1 MSIQDKR
8 KAHEDEEASFE
19 AAVVRYLKDHPD
31 FFVRRPGALQEL
43 QLSHPCGKAVSL
55 IEYQVAVLR
64 EQVEV
69 LTMQLQDF
77 VRHARNNEI
86 LTGRVHRLTL
96 RLIQCRK
103 LAELFAVL
111 YAALMEDFKVDAVI
125 VKLFVGARLE
135 RDRTRG
141 EFVAGDVEV
150 RSLFANVIKAKE
162 PVCGRLRAAQL
173 AYLFGDKHQSAV
185 TSVALLPLG
194 EADRIG
200 FLAIGSQDPYRFQPG
215 MGTAFLKN
223 LAEIVT
229 RLLYPHLA
237 PT

>member
-8 KAHEDEEASFE
+8 KATEDEESVFE
-19 AAVVRYLKDHPD
+19 AAVAGYLRDHPD
-31 FFVRRPGALQEL
+31 FFVRWPAALEEL
-43 QLSHPCGKAVSL
+43 QIPHPCGKAVSL
-55 IEYQVAVLR
+55 IEHQVVVLR
-64 EQVEV
+64 RQVQA
-69 LTMQLQDF
+69 LRMQLQDF

-86 LTGRVHRLTL
+86 LTERVHHLTL

-103 LAELFAVL
+103 LTELLTAL
-111 YAALMEDFKVDAVI
+111 YAALIEDFKVDAAV
-125 VKLFVGARLE
+125 VKLFVAARLE

-141 EFVAGDVEV
+141 EFVAGDAEV
-150 RSLFANVIKAKE
+150 RSLFVNIIKAKE
-162 PVCGRLRAAQL
+162 PVCGRLRVAQL
-173 AYLFGDKHQSAV
+173 AYLFGERQSAV
-185 TSVALLPLG
+185 SSVALLPLG
-194 EADRIG
+194 EPDRIG

-237 PT
+237 TA